1 MTYPFGAAKAELER
15 SYALAAAEGPAEHPP
30 VPVPVP
36 TAGREPLSESDWAV
50 LLHELPEH

>member
-15 SYALAAAEGPAEHPP
+15 SFALAAAESPTEPP
-30 VPVPVP
+30 HEPVP
-36 TAGREPLSESDWAV
+36 TAGREPFSESDWAV

>member
-15 SYALAAAEGPAEHPP
+15 SFALAAAEGPAERPH
-30 VPVPVP
+30 VPVAP
-36 TAGREPLSESDWAV
+36 AGREPLSESDWAV

>member
-15 SYALAAAEGPAEHPP
+15 SFALAAEEGPAEPP
-30 VPVPVP
+30 HLPVP